1 MDRYSYC
8 VRIAERNLKESKV
21 FRTTEIWES
30 NAKIEHAEEN
40 LKMEI
45 RPLFRRWGVFLHCWM
60 FVSGTSVKKRNFLW
74 ESSFSPIV
82 ALINFSDSDPK
93 LGRGEVLACDN
104 ASLSVVG
111 PLF

>member
-1 MDRYSYC
+1 MGGFSTLLD
-8 VRIAERNLKESKV
+8 A
-21 FRTTEIWES
+21 
-30 NAKIEHAEEN
+30 
-40 LKMEI
+40 
-45 RPLFRRWGVFLHCWM
+45 